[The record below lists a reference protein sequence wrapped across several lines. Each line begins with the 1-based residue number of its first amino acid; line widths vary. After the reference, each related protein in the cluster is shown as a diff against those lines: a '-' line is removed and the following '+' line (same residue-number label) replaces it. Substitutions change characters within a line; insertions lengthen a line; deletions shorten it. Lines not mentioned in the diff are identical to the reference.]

1 MLHQVIHLSSQG
13 TLVSLSGDLLLTD
26 VTVPWWGVIGEEPD
40 VGLYEHV
47 VFLVSLSPVRPAVEP
62 VLSEPGPVAAILREL

>member
-1 MLHQVIHLSSQG
+1 MV
-13 TLVSLSGDLLLTD
+13 
-26 VTVPWWGVIGEEPD
+26 GVIGEEPD
-40 VGLYEHV
+40 VGLGEHV